1 MEDKFNIMKEIKYPT
16 ETTYFIAYINDRV
29 CVWGLVNT
37 DQEMSS
43 GQPNLY
49 QTTNETQW
57 LAELQNYHVVWGY
70 QYSNEESA
78 IMSQSLIDDVYGEG
92 SAIINFTEYNQPKFW
107 YILGDFPDAVG
118 EPESFQVFPN

>member
-1 MEDKFNIMKEIKYPT
+1 MEDKFKIMKEIKYPI
-16 ETTYFIAYINDRV
+16 ETTYFIAYTNNRV
-29 CVWGLVNT
+29 CAWGLVNP

-57 LAELQNYHVVWGY
+57 LAELQNYNVVWGY
-70 QYSNEESA
+70 AFYSEESA
-78 IMSQSLIDDVYGEG
+78 QTSKTVIDSIYGKG
-92 SAIINFTEYNQPKFW
+92 SAIVNFAQYNQPQFW
-107 YILGDFPDAVG
+107 YILGDFPDALG

>member
-1 MEDKFNIMKEIKYPT
+1 MQEIKYPT
-16 ETTYFIAYINDRV
+16 ETTYFIAYTNNRV
-29 CVWGLVNT
+29 CAWGSVNP

-57 LAELQNYHVVWGY
+57 LAELQNFYVVWGY
-70 QYSNEESA
+70 TFYSEENAQTAKS
-78 IMSQSLIDDVYGEG
+78 IIESIYGEG
-92 SAIINFTEYNQPKFW
+92 SAIVNFAEYNDPQFW
-107 YILGDFPDAVG
+107 YILGDFPDALG